1 MPKQFL
7 GCMLLILATN
17 LFVVTAS
24 AQLPPLTFPTEACPT
39 AIAGTQYSCQLE
51 ARGGTTPR
59 HWQITEG
66 KLPSGFRLAV
76 DTGLLTGVTTEVG
89 EFTVTVAV
97 IDSASPANQIQR
109 KLTIRV
115 IAAMVMKW
123 IEAPQVRDQGVWGKV
138 EVTNQ
143 TPNPFDL
150 TVIILGVNEVDKA
163 FALGYQHFTL
173 PPGKTSPPI
182 PFGMS
187 LPYGQY
193 VVNADSIA
201 EVAAINMIYRV
212 HMESNGKLVIQ
223 GP

>member
-7 GCMLLILATN
+7 RCMLLVIATN
-17 LFVVTAS
+17 LFVVCAN

-39 AIAGTQYSCQLE
+39 AIAGTQYNCQLE

-59 HWQITEG
+59 HWQIAEG
-66 KLPSGFRLAV
+66 KLPAGFRLAG
-76 DTGLLTGVTTEVG
+76 DNGLITGITTEVG
-89 EFTVTVAV
+89 EFTVTAAV
-97 IDSASPANQIQR
+97 IDSASPANHVQR
-109 KLTIRV
+109 KLTIQV
-115 IAAMVMKW
+115 IAAMVVKW
-123 IEAPQVRDQGVWGKV
+123 VEAPQVRDQGVWGKV

-143 TPNPFDL
+143 TPNPFNL
-150 TVIILGVNEVDKA
+150 TVIILGVNDVDKA

-187 LPYGQY
+187 LPFGQY
-193 VVNADSIA
+193 VVNIDSIA

-212 HMESNGKLVIQ
+212 HMESNGRLVVKQ
-223 GP
+223 P

>member
-1 MPKQFL
+1 
-7 GCMLLILATN
+7 
-17 LFVVTAS
+17 
-24 AQLPPLTFPTEACPT
+24 
-39 AIAGTQYSCQLE
+39 
-51 ARGGTTPR
+51 
-59 HWQITEG
+59 
-66 KLPSGFRLAV
+66 
-76 DTGLLTGVTTEVG
+76 VG

-97 IDSASPANQIQR
+97 IDSASPANQLQR

-123 IEAPQVRDQGVWGKV
+123 LEAPQVRDQGVWGKV